1 MLDMIAL
8 KNMTTRKMLE
18 AIALLEKEV
27 KFRETIG
34 EELEENQKNAQ
45 VEVPIHQEYIKNREE
60 CLAAFIKWRSS
71 FAAVPKSPKKEIKTR
86 NYLEG
91 SDKPFE

>member
-34 EELEENQKNAQ
+34 EELEENQK
-45 VEVPIHQEYIKNREE
+45 
-60 CLAAFIKWRSS
+60 
-71 FAAVPKSPKKEIKTR
+71 
-86 NYLEG
+86 
-91 SDKPFE
+91 